1 MSSLTLKHAAVRP
14 KRPTPVIR
22 RGLRIAM
29 AVALLSTARSSS
41 FTAAGAE
48 PGEKRNLHLTA
59 DTGRVE
65 IEFAYVPSG
74 TVTPFMKDTATK
86 PSVLTLPFYIMTTEA
101 SVKLFDAYA
110 PDAAKKSHAEREKQN
125 AGDLLM
131 PDIEKRR
138 AKGADYPVLWVSLLE
153 IASVTARVNNELILQ
168 KPESSIVRESVRLP
182 TLAEWRHAMS
192 AGSSPEAG
200 FFNSWPEYTAFAK
213 KDQGMCRD
221 VWSACG
227 GQGEFRGN
235 PEQVLWLITN
245 PGSEGAR
252 CYDVATLF
260 TQHLIEG
267 REATG
272 VQPWAQ
278 TVDPFD
284 SAETL
289 KAAKPNKWGIYGAHR
304 NPCPEWIIGNETQAA
319 ALLRWHSVEQGTL
332 TSDDRKQK
340 TYALVG
346 PRFRLITREK
356 LERFL
361 DLLVWSSPEDA
372 SLDDSEMKTIDRK
385 AAFRLVLVESLADDW
400 LRVVRPEILAA
411 ESVEIAL
418 EIAETRIRDVQRLA
432 STSSALQVA
441 LIRGFYA
448 IRAYD
453 VAKPSLS
460 VDGLQPL
467 LDNLKPSGKV
477 KVDFAAMRRGEAP
490 ASQSKPTGDGIY
502 LSTLVSLIKKDT
514 AISGQ

>member
-1 MSSLTLKHAAVRP
+1 MSSVPTHCGRLK
-14 KRPTPVIR
+14 R
-22 RGLRIAM
+22 RNTMVSDQRIA
-29 AVALLSTARSSS
+29 VAFVLLSIVCTSCVTAV
-41 FTAAGAE
+41 GAE
-48 PGEKRNLHLTA
+48 PGEKRKLQLAA
-59 DTGRVE
+59 DTARVE
-65 IEFAYVPSG
+65 IEFVFVPSG
-74 TVTPFMKDTATK
+74 TVTPFGKDTATK
-86 PSVLTLPFYIMTTEA
+86 PSVLTLPFYMMTTEA
-101 SVKLFDAYA
+101 SVQFFDAYA
-110 PDAAKKSHAEREKQN
+110 PAAAKKSHAEREKEN

-138 AKGADYPVLWVSLLE
+138 AKGADYPVLWVSPSE
-153 IASVTARVNNELILQ
+153 IASVTARINNELMLQ

-227 GQGEFRGN
+227 GQGEFRGT
-235 PEQVLWLITN
+235 PEQVLWLIAN

-260 TQHLIEG
+260 TEHLIKG

-272 VQPWAQ
+272 VQPWAK

-289 KAAKPNKWGIYGAHR
+289 TAAKPNKWGIYGAHR
-304 NPCPEWIIGNETQAA
+304 NPCPEWIIGNDTQAA
-319 ALLRWHSVEQGTL
+319 ALLRWRSVEQGTL

-346 PRFRLITREK
+346 ARFRLITREK
-356 LERFL
+356 LERFAE
-361 DLLVWSSPEDA
+361 LLIWSTPEDV

-411 ESVEIAL
+411 ESVEKAS
-418 EIAETRIRDVQRLA
+418 EIAETRTKDVQRLA
-432 STSSALQVA
+432 SASSALQVA
-441 LIRGFYA
+441 LIRGFHA
-448 IRAYD
+448 VRAYNE
-453 VAKPSLS
+453 ANPSLS

-467 LDNLKPSGKV
+467 LDNLKPGGKV

-490 ASQSKPTGDGIY
+490 APQSKPTGDGIY
-502 LSTLVSLIKKDT
+502 LSTLVSLIKKDK
-514 AISGQ
+514 ALSEQ